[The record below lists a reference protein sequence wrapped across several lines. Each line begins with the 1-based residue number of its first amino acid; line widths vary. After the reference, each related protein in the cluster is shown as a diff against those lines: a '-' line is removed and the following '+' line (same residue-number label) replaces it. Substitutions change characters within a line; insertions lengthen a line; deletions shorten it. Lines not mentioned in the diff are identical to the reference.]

1 MPSSTSAALEKHVFF
16 NSVNSLVMPV
26 KFLSTSATSLVYRQQ
41 AYIEIHSKMYN
52 KQTNEY

>member
-1 MPSSTSAALEKHVFF
+1 
-16 NSVNSLVMPV
+16 MPV
-26 KFLSTSATSLVYRQQ
+26 KFLSTSATSLVYREQ